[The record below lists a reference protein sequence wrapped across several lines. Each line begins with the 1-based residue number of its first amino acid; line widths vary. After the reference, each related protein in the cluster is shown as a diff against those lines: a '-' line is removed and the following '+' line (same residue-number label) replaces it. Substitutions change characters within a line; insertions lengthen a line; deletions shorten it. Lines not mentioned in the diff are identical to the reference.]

1 MLPRQAFAMPD
12 PDRNPDLHG
21 NVPDTSTLA
30 LVIVD
35 VLNALDF
42 PGGDAF
48 LPRALQAAENIA
60 ALKAR
65 AASLGIPSIYVNDNG
80 GRWRSDLREL
90 LDACTREGV
99 PGRPLGRLLRP
110 LPEDYV
116 VLKPKHSGFYSTT
129 LDTVLTYLGCKRLVL
144 TGLTLERC
152 LLFTANDAFLR
163 DYSLHV
169 PRDCTAAIDAEDEAA
184 ALRILERVLG
194 ADTTTSTSIDLER
207 LRDQAQAE
215 AKGAGAA

>member
-1 MLPRQAFAMPD
+1 MPD
-12 PDRNPDLHG
+12 PGRNPDLHG
-21 NVPDTSTLA
+21 NVPDSSAIA

-42 PGGDAF
+42 PGGDEF
-48 LPRALQAAENIA
+48 LPRALKAAENIA
-60 ALKAR
+60 ALKRR
-65 AASLGIPSIYVNDNG
+65 ASELGIPSIYVNDNG
-80 GRWRSDLREL
+80 GRWRSDLRKLLEL
-90 LDACTREGV
+90 CTREGV
-99 PGRPLGRLLRP
+99 PGRPLGRLLAP
-110 LPEDYV
+110 APEDYV

-169 PRDCTAAIDAEDEAA
+169 PRDCTAALDADDEAA

-194 ADTTTSTSIDLER
+194 ANTAASTNVDLER
-207 LRDQAQAE
+207 LRDEARAA
-215 AKGAGAA
+215 AKGAGPE